1 MLLEVG
7 GHGGV
12 AGQSLTGAF
21 QPPLSVNDPGPGAG
35 YRVQRQPLGLLST
48 EVGVVVLEHSGDVV
62 QEVVEEL
69 RDALVPWEDKT
80 AQKLF
85 LLMSPQR
92 QRFPGCGGDCEG
104 GGGCSTHRGMR

>member
-21 QPPLSVNDPGPGAG
+21 QPPLPVNDPGPGAG

-69 RDALVPWEDKT
+69 GDALVP
-80 AQKLF
+80 
-85 LLMSPQR
+85 
-92 QRFPGCGGDCEG
+92 
-104 GGGCSTHRGMR
+104 